1 MYNPKEIE
9 KKWQDFWEKN
19 KTFKTLNPW
28 ENWFDETKEKF
39 YVLDMFPYPSGAWLH
54 VWHPEGYTAND
65 ILARY
70 KKMKFTC
77 RKLRN
82 KNRNSS
88 KNHYK
93 SKYWCLYK
101 TNKKFVIFLWLGQ
114 RNRHN
119 RSGLLQMDTMDFF
132 KNVWSRIGLRTRFT
146 DKLLS

>member
-1 MYNPKEIE
+1 MIFEKMYNPKEIE

-70 KKMKFTC
+70 KKMKWFNV
-77 RKLRN
+77 LHPMWWDAFGLPAEN
-82 KNRNSS
+82 
-88 KNHYK
+88 YAI
-93 SKYWCLYK
+93 K
-101 TNKKFVIFLWLGQ
+101 TGTHPKITTKANIDVYIKQIKI
-114 RNRHN
+114 
-119 RSGLLQMDTMDFF
+119 
-132 KNVWSRIGLRTRFT
+132 
-146 DKLLS
+146 